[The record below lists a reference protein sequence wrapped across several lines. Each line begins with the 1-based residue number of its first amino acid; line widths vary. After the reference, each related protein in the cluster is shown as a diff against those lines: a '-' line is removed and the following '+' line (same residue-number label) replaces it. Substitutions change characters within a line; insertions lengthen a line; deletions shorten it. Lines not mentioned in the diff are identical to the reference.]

1 MNELTIRDMKKKV
14 IMLIVMVAAVVLPA
28 MAQQF
33 GEKETRVG
41 GMYDQKTTFQS
52 TSTLQGIGSAYSST
66 PMISAQ
72 GTAEYSGASTPSGS
86 GPRRA
91 KMDDDDWPTSQ
102 DPEEGDPDS
111 PIGDAAL
118 PLSLFA
124 LAYAIYMMVS
134 RRRKA

>member
-1 MNELTIRDMKKKV
+1 MKKKV
-14 IMLIVMVAAVVLPA
+14 IMLVVMVAALVLPA

-66 PMISAQ
+66 PMISAE

-91 KMDDDDWPTSQ
+91 KMDGDFGDQNEFGDH
-102 DPEEGDPDS
+102 DEENY

-118 PLSLFA
+118 PLSLLA
-124 LAYAIYMMVS
+124 LAYAIYMVVS

>member
-1 MNELTIRDMKKKV
+1 MKAKV
-14 IMLIVMVAAVVLPA
+14 FIVFVMVAALALPA

-33 GEKETRVG
+33 GEKEARVG

-91 KMDDDDWPTSQ
+91 KMDDDDWGVNPQ
-102 DPEEGDPDS
+102 VGEGDEGS

-118 PLSLFA
+118 PLSLLA

>member
-1 MNELTIRDMKKKV
+1 MKKKV
-14 IMLIVMVAAVVLPA
+14 IMLVVMVAALVLPA

-91 KMDDDDWPTSQ
+91 KMEDDWG
-102 DPEEGDPDS
+102 DPVEGGEGDEGS

-118 PLSLFA
+118 PLSLLA
-124 LAYAIYMMVS
+124 LAYAVYMMVC